1 MKKTFL
7 SITPPTNENWLDQY
21 MKIQGIV
28 ETKELEDHY
37 IRIGSFWL
45 WNFSSEVLSNLLG

>member
-37 IRIGSFWL
+37 IRIGSF
-45 WNFSSEVLSNLLG
+45 